1 MVPWLEWKFILLF
14 KYISF
19 AKVKKDSQKDV
30 FILAGAMMKVISIL
44 KDEKRQYNVNR
55 KAATLSA
62 LPPGKML
69 QVKMYF
75 LLIKVE

>member
-1 MVPWLEWKFILLF
+1 
-14 KYISF
+14 
-19 AKVKKDSQKDV
+19 
-30 FILAGAMMKVISIL
+30 MKVISIL

-55 KAATLSA
+55 KAATLSS
-62 LPPGKML
+62 LPPGKVL